1 MYLKTNIQLRNS
13 LCWKHD
19 KAYAQIVNTGYLWG
33 LGVDRLNKTIKKVN
47 LLRKFT
53 MKVSKILHEISSFYF
68 YTSLG
73 QPMKS

>member
-13 LCWKHD
+13 LRWKHD

-33 LGVDRLNKTIKKVN
+33 LRVDRLNKTITKVN

-53 MKVSKILHEISSFYF
+53 MKIKYF
-68 YTSLG
+68 
-73 QPMKS
+73 MKYQAFTFTHLWGSQ